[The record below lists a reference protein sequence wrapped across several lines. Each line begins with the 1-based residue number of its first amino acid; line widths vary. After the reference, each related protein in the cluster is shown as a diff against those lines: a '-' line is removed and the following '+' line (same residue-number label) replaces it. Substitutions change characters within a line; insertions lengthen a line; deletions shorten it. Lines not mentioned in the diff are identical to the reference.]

1 MSICGKCGEAI
12 NDGECWCPPDHLMAA
27 IDREIERGG
36 GWAAIKNLPGG
47 SHVIWDLIERGFLEE
62 DGEYVRRTIT

>member
-1 MSICGKCGEAI
+1 
-12 NDGECWCPPDHLMAA
+12 MAA